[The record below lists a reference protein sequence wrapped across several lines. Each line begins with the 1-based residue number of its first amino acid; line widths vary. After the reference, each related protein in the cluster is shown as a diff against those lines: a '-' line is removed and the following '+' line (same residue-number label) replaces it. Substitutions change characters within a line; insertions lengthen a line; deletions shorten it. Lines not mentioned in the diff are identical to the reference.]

1 MARSSRVRRC
11 TILGRTLK
19 KREQKVE
26 LKSKAREGAAKWL
39 RLTTVA
45 AISALMACASTL
57 LAAQQTSQLYGH
69 QVEYVK
75 EKRKSSEFH
84 PATVPQIYRHSV
96 LAAIRGVLAQ
106 ASIEYP
112 ENKVALALGQGE
124 CSECIRVS
132 TLDKNVVYH
141 IAYDDLVPMVLFVEG
156 GGVSLYTIPSHGTS
170 TLDYAHFQIDAGFVS
185 SSNEIGLIAL
195 EFKGTKY
202 EQALQFLD
210 LCNDLCVES
219 SPPYDWASYINH
231 DAEQK
236 YTFSFAATT
245 LRINGGVFR
254 TYWKDKGAVTDNRQ
268 VIITGEVAIS
278 PPDRLAKR
286 LSMCTDPKLRSKRGY
301 CADEVLEKL
310 PAAKPHDDLSNAYYL
325 YHTLALLR
333 TAKRSAPGTWSEFL
347 EHLMSEALVADNPST
362 WNRYTESFCSIYGN
376 QC

>member
-1 MARSSRVRRC
+1 MRSR
-11 TILGRTLK
+11 
-19 KREQKVE
+19 KVE
-26 LKSKAREGAAKWL
+26 LKSRARGPAKWL
-39 RLTTVA
+39 HLTTVA
-45 AISALMACASTL
+45 AISALLACASTL

-84 PATVPQIYRHSV
+84 PRTIPQIYRHSV

-112 ENKVALALGQGE
+112 ESKVALAFEQGE

-132 TLDKNVVYH
+132 TPDRNAVYR
-141 IAYDDLVPMVLFVEG
+141 IAYDDLVPMVLFIEG
-156 GGVSLYTIPSHGTS
+156 GGISLYTIPPQDTS
-170 TLDYAHFQIDAGFVS
+170 THTLDYAHFQVDAGFVS

-210 LCNDLCVES
+210 LCNALCVES
-219 SPPYDWASYINH
+219 SPPYGGWASYINH

-254 TYWKDKGAVTDNRQ
+254 TYWKDKGAVTENRQ
-268 VIITGEVAIS
+268 DVVTWEVAIS
-278 PPDRLAKR
+278 PPDRVAKR
-286 LSMCTDPKLRSKRGY
+286 LSVCTNSKLRSKISY
-301 CADEVLEKL
+301 CDDKVLML
-310 PAAKPHDDLSNAYYL
+310 PAAKPHDDFDNAYYL

-333 TAKRSAPGTWSEFL
+333 TAKRSTPGTWSEFL
-347 EHLMSEALVADNPST
+347 EHLMSEALVADNLPT
-362 WNRYTESFCSIYGN
+362 WNRYAESFCSIYGD